1 MTSNYSKSLYKD
13 YEDLMKKYENQSLML
28 KESNKLIKNL
38 SGTVETL
45 TDTIKDL
52 EATIESL
59 KKEILRLKSNDDK
72 DSSNS
77 SKPSSTNGFKK
88 VITNRREKSNKKQGG
103 QLKHKPHSLNNKLN
117 QFLKS
122 GNVAEEIIE
131 VNKNRKNK
139 HKRYIEKVVIDLTI
153 TKKVTRYRYYP
164 NKNGKYDIP
173 KCHNQNVQYGPFVKA
188 MCVDLMSNLYNS
200 TDGTTR
206 FIEDIT
212 NGGMTL
218 SKGTLALWNQDI
230 TNKLQPEINHIENKL
245 LEAYY
250 LNHDES
256 QIKIDGDGYNIL
268 CACNKKYTRLWV
280 SKHKSQEAIKEIG
293 FLPLYKGIIVK
304 DGTELYN
311 PFGCFL
317 AQCLSHILRYH
328 VDFYT
333 KINHTAPK
341 KMSEFLSKCNDTR
354 NQLIAKGV
362 TNFTEEEYNNLIK
375 EFDNILDEWEKE
387 LREDVNNYLFDDE
400 HALWKRLK
408 YDNKKIEPSIRGD
421 RDEIL
426 YFLKD
431 FKVPA
436 TNNQAEVDQRNV
448 KIKQKIGKFRS
459 VSGAECY
466 ATIRSCI
473 NTYKKNDIN
482 VFDALMSAFNNQLVI
497 I

>member
-1 MTSNYSKSLYKD
+1 MASNYQKSMYKD
-13 YEDLMKKYENQSLML
+13 YEELLLKYEKKEQAL
-28 KESNKLIKNL
+28 KESNELVKSL
-38 SGTVETL
+38 GTTIETL
-45 TDTIKDL
+45 TKTIEDL
-52 EATIESL
+52 EATIEGL
-59 KKEILRLKSNDDK
+59 KNEILKLKAKDDK

-88 VITNRREKSNKKQGG
+88 VITNRREKSNKKQGA
-103 QLKHKPHSLNNKLN
+103 QLNHTPHSLNNKLD
-117 QFLKS
+117 QFINS
-122 GNVAEEIIE
+122 GDVIEEIIE

-139 HKRYIEKVVIDLTI
+139 NKRYIEKVVIDLVV

-164 NKNGKYDIP
+164 DKFGKYNIP
-173 KCHNQNVQYGPFVKA
+173 KQHNQKVQYGSTVKA
-188 MCVDLMSNLYNS
+188 MCIDLMNNLYNS
-200 TDGTTR
+200 TDGTSR

-212 NGGMTL
+212 NGGMTI
-218 SKGTLALWNQDI
+218 SKGTLILWSQEMASR
-230 TNKLQPEINHIENKL
+230 LQPEINHIEECL
-245 LEAYY
+245 LFAYY

-268 CACNKKYTRLWV
+268 CACNKKYTRLWI
-280 SKHKSQEAIKEIG
+280 SEHKSRDAINQIG
-293 FLPLYKGIIVK
+293 FLPLYKGVIVK

-311 PFGCFL
+311 IYGCFL
-317 AQCLSHILRYH
+317 AQCLSHILRYL

-333 KINHTAPK
+333 KITHKAPK
-341 KMSEFLSKCNDTR
+341 KMSEFLSNCNTIR
-354 NQLIAKGV
+354 NQKIEQGIES
-362 TNFTEEEYNNLIK
+362 FTGTEYKNLMAEYNS
-375 EFDNILDEWEKE
+375 ILDEWEKE

-400 HALWKRLK
+400 LALWTRLK
-408 YDNKKIEPSIRGD
+408 YDNKKMDASIRGD

-436 TNNQAEVDQRNV
+436 TNNQAEVDQRNA

-459 VSGAECY
+459 VSGAEYY

-482 VFDALMSAFNNQLVI
+482 VFKALISAFNNQLI
-497 I
+497 IV

>member
-1 MTSNYSKSLYKD
+1 MASNYQKSLYKD
-13 YEDLMKKYENQSLML
+13 YEELLTKYENQGQML
-28 KESNKLIKNL
+28 KEANKLVSTL
-38 SGTVETL
+38 TTTVENL
-45 TDTIKDL
+45 TNTISDL
-52 EATIESL
+52 EATIEDL
-59 KKEILRLKSNDDK
+59 KNEILKLKAQNDK

-103 QLKHKPHSLNNKLN
+103 QLKHAPHSLNNKLD
-117 QFLKS
+117 QFLES
-122 GNVAEEIIE
+122 GNVIEEIVE

-139 HKRYIEKVVIDLTI
+139 NKRYIEKVVIDLVV
-153 TKKVTRYRYYP
+153 TKKATRYRYYP
-164 NKNGKYDIP
+164 DKFGKYNIP
-173 KCHNQNVQYGPFVKA
+173 KYHNQNVQYGSTVKA
-188 MCVDLMSNLYNS
+188 MCIDLMNNLYNS
-200 TDGTTR
+200 TDGTSR

-212 NGGMTL
+212 NGGMTI
-218 SKGTLALWNQDI
+218 SKGTLVLWSQDMM
-230 TNKLQPEINHIENKL
+230 NKLQPLIENIEKCL
-245 LEAYY
+245 LLAYY

-256 QIKIDGDGYNIL
+256 QIKIAGDGYNIL
-268 CACNKKYTRLWV
+268 CACNKKYTRLWI
-280 SKHKSQEAIKEIG
+280 SEHKSQEAIKAIG
-293 FLPLYKGIIVK
+293 FLPKYKGIIVK

-333 KINHTAPK
+333 KIPHKAPK
-341 KMSEFLSKCNDTR
+341 KMSDFLSRCNDIR
-354 NQLIAKGV
+354 NQKIAQDIM
-362 TNFTEEEYNNLIK
+362 NFTDDEYNELMS
-375 EFDNILDEWEKE
+375 EYDSILDEWEKE
-387 LREDVNNYLFDDE
+387 LREDVNNYLFNDE
-400 HALWKRLK
+400 LALWTRLK
-408 YDNKKIEPSIRGD
+408 YDNKKMNPSIRGD

-431 FKVPA
+431 FLIPA

-482 VFDALMSAFNNQLVI
+482 VFDALISAFNNQLVI
-497 I
+497 V